1 MLSEP
6 TLYKF
11 GNLKIEAN
19 WNEEVKPGKKFKIT
33 VGDKTEIMDRKDL
46 YSLMM
51 LFGDEEQQSN
61 LIPVVH
67 SKIITVKRLLTV
79 RAKKDIKKSELIK
92 FIHEFPMTEETYE
105 KFKITMKLERSNKDI
120 VKCFLGSK
128 K

>member
-46 YSLMM
+46 YSLLM
-51 LFGDEEQQSN
+51 LFGDEEQQGS

-67 SKIITVKRLLTV
+67 SEIITAKRLLTV
-79 RAKKDIKKSELIK
+79 KAEKDIKRGELVK
-92 FIHEFPMTEETYE
+92 FMHEFPMTQEVYEE
-105 KFKITMKLERSNKDI
+105 FKDIMKLQRSNKDI
-120 VKCFLGSK
+120 TKCFLGTK
-128 K
+128 